1 MARAINTKGAAM
13 IDATIHYQRAG
24 SKRQR
29 LAALPMANDYLA
41 YQGQLWKVDSVLFNP
56 TPQVYCLAVADDR
69 QTELE
74 QSWADWS
81 KEKKALNGT

>member
-1 MARAINTKGAAM
+1 MVEAELHFR
-13 IDATIHYQRAG
+13 DQG

-29 LAALPMANDYLA
+29 LAALPRANDYLA

-81 KEKKALNGT
+81 EEKKALDGT